1 MNVNSFDKI
10 SDSGLEEV
18 KKATDEDPIMIELRE
33 YILNGWPNNGNKVP
47 SELKS
52 YYAMQN
58 VMSCVDGIILKG
70 EAVVIPS
77 ALRKDIKKRV
87 HSAHTGYQR
96 MLQRAKSIVYWQ
108 GMAGE
113 LKQIAE
119 SCVPCEDLRPRNQKE
134 TLKVGEDGNTPYKKV
149 STDIF
154 EHNGHKFIV
163 VIDHFSNFIEVER
176 LPTTYTT
183 NSTLV
188 SWLKNNLP
196 D

>member
-1 MNVNSFDKI
+1 
-10 SDSGLEEV
+10 
-18 KKATDEDPIMIELRE
+18 MIELGE
-33 YILNGWPNNGNKVP
+33 YIQNGWPNNGNKVP

-58 VMSCVDGIILKG
+58 VMSCVDGIILKE

-77 ALRKDIKKRV
+77 ALRKDIKKRLQ
-87 HSAHTGYQR
+87 SAHTGYQQ
-96 MLQRAKSIVYWQ
+96 MLQRARSMVYWP

-119 SCVPCEDLRPRNQKE
+119 TCVPCEELHPRNQKE
-134 TLKVGEDGNTPYKKV
+134 TLKVGEDGNTPYEIV

-154 EHNGHKFIV
+154 KHNGHKFLV

-176 LPTTYTT
+176 LPTTTS
-183 NSTLV
+183 STLF
-188 SWLKNNLP
+188 SCLKINSP
-196 D
+196 DSEYQNTLLESNI